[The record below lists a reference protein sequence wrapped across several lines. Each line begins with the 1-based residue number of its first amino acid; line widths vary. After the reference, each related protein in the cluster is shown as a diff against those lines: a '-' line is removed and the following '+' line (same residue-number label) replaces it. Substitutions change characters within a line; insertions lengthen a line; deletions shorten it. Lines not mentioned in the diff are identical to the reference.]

1 MPSRG
6 TVFVHVPLSH
16 TFTIQVVGGDGTPF
30 YVAQAGRTCGLRE
43 GDMVVG
49 VNGASTFRWPLALL
63 QQTLK
68 KASRDV
74 VFEVLREMGD
84 SAASVG
90 VPAGGAGLGA
100 ATLSQHHSAV
110 TKAVHEAEDL
120 PVVSENGKIDESC
133 VESPQGAPARPAS
146 PPASPPCSESMA
158 PVAAPDTEADGV
170 LHHTWKPKGKY
181 QVPKTV
187 IQYEDIVPIAVP
199 DVAFSL
205 KAEPP
210 KPAPPPPQ
218 PEPPKPVPQPTVEIP
233 RENQNLTNG
242 NVSPIEIP
250 AGIPLLA
257 RILPKDHEEG
267 DKKMISLER
276 LFTPATDSGDLTPK
290 RSPSK
295 KAFASSSFY
304 RPDHP
309 TIDDQV
315 ELAQRISFSLVD
327 ENNKMSRGQSMYMK
341 RKKRSMR
348 WIHAGGDNDE
358 EAAGSGEGGEGQEDD
373 QTLKH
378 PPARP
383 ASVPAAPQADTKK
396 PPMKLLM
403 SPKGVQDFQAVQ
415 EHYQALM
422 DSIPTS
428 PEVGKIVTEVQSPTG
443 KGAELFAKR
452 KKRMDKF
459 IVDETTVQKAQ
470 TSATTTS
477 TSTRTQQQQS
487 ISSTANDLALKK
499 SAVEERNRQQQQI
512 LEQFLRSR
520 EESLTLVK
528 SPWQAAMETGTPDA
542 AFDDKRQKLKGA
554 FHRPGSSERPE
565 LANTVVER
573 ADNKLAQ
580 AASWLEPPKPVSLM
594 AAPLSAEVIP
604 TPATPPTGP
613 AAIYTAEVKVVQRSS
628 LPPTPAPDVPRAVLS
643 QAEKDKRNSLN
654 FNLAAKGWGTYNTHY
669 KPMTF
674 AT

>member
-1 MPSRG
+1 MAAPEPEPCLETTVRGGGSAVEEISQEHIKEQLHEIITEIEQQVLPEQEQEQQQQEEVQQGGVGVGVAKRDIKPSEEAR
-6 TVFVHVPLSH
+6 P
-16 TFTIQVVGGDGTPF
+16 VVGEDGRSL
-30 YVAQAGRTCGLRE
+30 YSE
-43 GDMVVG
+43 
-49 VNGASTFRWPLALL
+49 
-63 QQTLK
+63 
-68 KASRDV
+68 
-74 VFEVLREMGD
+74 EVEYY
-84 SAASVG
+84 
-90 VPAGGAGLGA
+90 
-100 ATLSQHHSAV
+100 
-110 TKAVHEAEDL
+110 
-120 PVVSENGKIDESC
+120 DE
-133 VESPQGAPARPAS
+133 
-146 PPASPPCSESMA
+146 
-158 PVAAPDTEADGV
+158 DGV

-348 WIHAGGDNDE
+348 WIHAG
-358 EAAGSGEGGEGQEDD
+358 SGEGGEGQEDD

-477 TSTRTQQQQS
+477 TSTRTQHQQQQS

-542 AFDDKRQKLKGA
+542 AFDDKRQKLK
-554 FHRPGSSERPE
+554 

-604 TPATPPTGP
+604 TPATPPT
-613 AAIYTAEVKVVQRSS
+613 
-628 LPPTPAPDVPRAVLS
+628 VPRAVLS